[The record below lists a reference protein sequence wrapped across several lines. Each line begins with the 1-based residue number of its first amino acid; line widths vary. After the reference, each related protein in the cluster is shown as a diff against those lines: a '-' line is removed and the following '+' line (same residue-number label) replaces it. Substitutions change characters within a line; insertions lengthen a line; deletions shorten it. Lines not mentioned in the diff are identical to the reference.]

1 MYNKSEEFI
10 ALLKGVGEVK
20 KGRFRM
26 LTRSEKQIMELLWSI
41 DEPLTCLEIIDRCED
56 KRWKDSYI
64 HIMIRSL
71 LEKGMIKVNG
81 VELVCKNYARKF
93 GPALTKDEY
102 IVKTLMNEKVWT
114 NDKMP
119 PLFAAFVKNEASVE
133 VLDQFDQMIKERKQE
148 LSKD

>member
-1 MYNKSEEFI
+1 
-10 ALLKGVGEVK
+10 
-20 KGRFRM
+20 M

-41 DEPLTCLEIIDRCED
+41 DEPLTCLEIIDRCEN

-71 LEKGMIKVNG
+71 LEKGMIKVSG

-119 PLFAAFVKNEASVE
+119 PLFAAFVKKEADVK
-133 VLDQFDQMIKERKQE
+133 VLDEFSTIIEERRQE
-148 LSKD
+148 LLSENQ

>member
-10 ALLKGVGEVK
+10 ALLKGVDEVK